1 MVRVDKDEAARSVI
15 VAMLVATIMMPV
27 GLIVYQSLLD
37 QPFFS
42 PRAAFGWSAYLYIFQ
57 DPIFW
62 QALGTTILLSVGMV
76 VIAVPLGAGLAFLLT
91 RTDLKGRRWF
101 ESLVL
106 VPIFISSIVLAF
118 GYTVSVGPSGFVSL
132 ALRPLFGDVP
142 WNLYSL
148 PGLIIAAGLSH
159 VPHVYL
165 YVSTAM
171 KNIASDQEEA
181 ARTAGA
187 GTWRVM
193 TTVTL
198 PLVMPAIVFSAALNV
213 LLGFELFGLP
223 LILGDPSGIV
233 VLTTYIYKLTTL
245 LGVPSYQLMAAV
257 TVVLIVLTLPL
268 VLMQR
273 RFLRR
278 GRSFATVGGKGGRV
292 NLIRLGTRGQ
302 VVALTLLCL
311 WLIVAVILPIGGI
324 ALRAFVSAWGMGIN
338 PFNYLTLANFGNLLD
353 VPSLTRGIVN
363 TILLSTI
370 GGGIAVIVY
379 TVVALAGHRW
389 KGLGAAALDYS
400 VLLPRALPGLIIGL
414 AFFWVFL
421 FVTPLRP
428 IRTTLI
434 ALLIAYTIVGLSY
447 GLRLIQAT
455 LLQIGPELEEVART
469 TGARMMRVRRD
480 ILIPLI
486 RPGLVGAWVL
496 IIIIFLREY
505 STGVYLMG
513 AGTEVIGSLIVGLLA
528 TGAVDTVAALSLI
541 SIVLT
546 AIGLFVAM
554 RLGVRVHD

>member
-1 MVRVDKDEAARSVI
+1 MIRVSKDEAARGMI
-15 VAMLVATIMMPV
+15 VATLVATIMMPV
-27 GLIVYQSLLD
+27 GIIVYQSFLD
-37 QPFFS
+37 KAFFS
-42 PRAAFGWSAYLYIFQ
+42 PDARIGWSAFAYIFS
-57 DPIFW
+57 DPTFW
-62 QALGTTILLSVGMV
+62 RALGTTILFSGGMV
-76 VIAVPLGAGLAFLLT
+76 AIAVPLGSGLAFLLT
-91 RTDLKGRRWF
+91 RTDLWGRRWI
-101 ESLVL
+101 ESFVL

-118 GYTVSVGPSGFVSL
+118 GYTVAIGPSGFVSL
-132 ALRPLFGDVP
+132 WLRQLFGDVP

-148 PGLIIAAGLSH
+148 TGLIIAAGLSH

-187 GTWRVM
+187 GAWRVM
-193 TTVTL
+193 LTVTL
-198 PLVMPAIVFSAALNV
+198 PLVMPAIIFATALNL
-213 LLGFELFGLP
+213 LLGFESFGLP

-257 TVVLIVLTLPL
+257 CVVLIVLTLPL
-268 VLMQR
+268 VFTQR
-273 RFLRR
+273 RLLRR
-278 GRSFATVGGKGGRV
+278 SRNYATLGGKGGRMTP
-292 NLIRLGTRGQ
+292 IRLGRTGQ
-302 VVALTLLCL
+302 IVALSAVGLWMLL
-311 WLIVAVILPIGGI
+311 AVILPIGGI
-324 ALRAFVSAWGMGIN
+324 TLRAFVNAWGLGIN
-338 PFNYLTLANFGNLLD
+338 PLDYLTLANFQNLLE
-353 VPSLTRGIVN
+353 VQSLTRGIVN
-363 TILLSTI
+363 TIVLATV
-370 GGGIAVIVY
+370 GGAIAVFVY
-379 TVVALAGHRW
+379 LAIALAAHRW
-389 KGLGAAALDYS
+389 SGTGAAVLDYS

-428 IRTTLI
+428 IRTTLF
-434 ALLIAYTIVGLSY
+434 ALLIAYTVVGLSY

-455 LLQIGPELEEVART
+455 LLQIGPELEEGART
-469 TGARMMRVRRD
+469 AGAGMMRMRRD
-480 ILIPLI
+480 IIIPLI

-496 IIIIFLREY
+496 IMIIFLREY

-513 AGTEVIGSLIVGLLA
+513 SGTEVIGSLIVALLA

-546 AIGLFVAM
+546 GGGLLVAM